1 MKWFLKNSMKNK
13 LVMERN
19 KFEKAKAI
27 NEKLEEI
34 SLFKKYIDENQSYMA
49 IVKSSEHTIYPTPLA
64 HFIMLKDELIKFMEI
79 QEEKLTK
86 EFEEL

>member
-1 MKWFLKNSMKNK
+1 MKNK

-27 NEKLEEI
+27 NEKLQEI
-34 SLFKKYIDENQSYMA
+34 SLFKKYIDENQSYVA

>member
-1 MKWFLKNSMKNK
+1 
-13 LVMERN
+13 MERN

-27 NEKLEEI
+27 NGKLKEI

-64 HFIMLKDELIKFMEI
+64 NFSMLKDELIKFMQI
-79 QEEKLTK
+79 EEDKLKK

>member
-1 MKWFLKNSMKNK
+1 MKNK

-64 HFIMLKDELIKFMEI
+64 HFVMLKDELVKFMEI

>member
-1 MKWFLKNSMKNK
+1 MDKA
-13 LVMERN
+13 R
-19 KFEKAKAI
+19 FEKAKVI

-79 QEEKLTK
+79 QEEKLKK

>member
-1 MKWFLKNSMKNK
+1 MKNK

-34 SLFKKYIDENQSYMA
+34 NLFKKYIGEDGSYMA

-64 HFIMLKDELIKFMEI
+64 HFVMLKDELIKFMQI
-79 QEEKLTK
+79 EEDKLKK

>member
-1 MKWFLKNSMKNK
+1 MKNK

-49 IVKSSEHTIYPTPLA
+49 IVKSTEHTIYPTPLA

>member
-1 MKWFLKNSMKNK
+1 
-13 LVMERN
+13 MERS
-19 KFEKAKAI
+19 KFEKAKKI
-27 NEKLEEI
+27 NDKLEEI
-34 SLFKKYIDENQSYMA
+34 ALFKKYIDEDGSYMA

-64 HFIMLKDELIKFMEI
+64 HFVMLKDELIKFMEI

>member
-1 MKWFLKNSMKNK
+1 MKNK

-34 SLFKKYIDENQSYMA
+34 SLFKK
-49 IVKSSEHTIYPTPLA
+49 
-64 HFIMLKDELIKFMEI
+64 
-79 QEEKLTK
+79 
-86 EFEEL
+86 EFEK

>member
-1 MKWFLKNSMKNK
+1 MKNK

-19 KFEKAKAI
+19 KFQKAKAI

-64 HFIMLKDELIKFMEI
+64 HFVMLKDELIKFMEI

-86 EFEEL
+86 EFDKL

>member
-1 MKWFLKNSMKNK
+1 
-13 LVMERN
+13 MERSR
-19 KFEKAKAI
+19 FEKAKKI
-27 NEKLEEI
+27 NDKLEEI
-34 SLFKKYIDENQSYMA
+34 ALFKKYIDENQSYMA

>member
-1 MKWFLKNSMKNK
+1 
-13 LVMERN
+13 MERSR
-19 KFEKAKAI
+19 FEKAKKI
-27 NEKLEEI
+27 NDKLEEI
-34 SLFKKYIDENQSYMA
+34 NLFKKYIGEDGYYMA

>member
-1 MKWFLKNSMKNK
+1 MDKA
-13 LVMERN
+13 
-19 KFEKAKAI
+19 KFEKAKVI

-34 SLFKKYIDENQSYMA
+34 NLFKKYIDEDGSYMA

-64 HFIMLKDELIKFMEI
+64 HFVMLKDELIRFMEI
-79 QEEKLTK
+79 QEEKLKK

>member
-1 MKWFLKNSMKNK
+1 
-13 LVMERN
+13 MERSR
-19 KFEKAKAI
+19 FEKAKKI
-27 NEKLEEI
+27 NDKLEEI

>member
-1 MKWFLKNSMKNK
+1 MDKA
-13 LVMERN
+13 
-19 KFEKAKAI
+19 KFEKAKVI
-27 NEKLEEI
+27 KQKLEEI

-64 HFIMLKDELIKFMEI
+64 HFVMLKDELIKFMEI

>member
-1 MKWFLKNSMKNK
+1 MNNK

-49 IVKSSEHTIYPTPLA
+49 IVKSSEHTIYQTPLA
-64 HFIMLKDELIKFMEI
+64 HFVMLKDELIRFMEI
-79 QEEKLTK
+79 QEEKLKK
-86 EFEEL
+86 EFKEL

>member
-1 MKWFLKNSMKNK
+1 MKNK

-34 SLFKKYIDENQSYMA
+34 SLFKKYIDEDGSYMA
-49 IVKSSEHTIYPTPLA
+49 IVKSSEHTIYPTPLV
-64 HFIMLKDELIKFMEI
+64 HFVVLKDELIKFMQIE
-79 QEEKLTK
+79 EEKLK
-86 EFEEL
+86 KQFEEL

>member
-1 MKWFLKNSMKNK
+1 MDKA
-13 LVMERN
+13 
-19 KFEKAKAI
+19 KFEKAKVI

-86 EFEEL
+86 EFDKL

>member
-1 MKWFLKNSMKNK
+1 MKNK

-64 HFIMLKDELIKFMEI
+64 HFVMLKDELIKFMEI

-86 EFEEL
+86 EFDKL

>member
-1 MKWFLKNSMKNK
+1 MKNK

-64 HFIMLKDELIKFMEI
+64 HFIKLKDELIKFMEI
-79 QEEKLTK
+79 QEEKLKK

>member
-1 MKWFLKNSMKNK
+1 MDKA
-13 LVMERN
+13 

-49 IVKSSEHTIYPTPLA
+49 IVESSEHTIYPTPLA
-64 HFIMLKDELIKFMEI
+64 HFVMLKDELIKFMQIE
-79 QEEKLTK
+79 EEKLKK

>member
-1 MKWFLKNSMKNK
+1 
-13 LVMERN
+13 MERSR
-19 KFEKAKAI
+19 FEKAKKI
-27 NEKLEEI
+27 TDKLEEI
-34 SLFKKYIDENQSYMA
+34 NLFKKYIGEDGSYMA

-64 HFIMLKDELIKFMEI
+64 HFVMLKDELIKFMEI

>member
-1 MKWFLKNSMKNK
+1 MDKA
-13 LVMERN
+13 

-64 HFIMLKDELIKFMEI
+64 HFVMLKDELIKFMQI
-79 QEEKLTK
+79 EEDKLKK

>member
-1 MKWFLKNSMKNK
+1 MDKA
-13 LVMERN
+13 
-19 KFEKAKAI
+19 KFEKAKVI

-34 SLFKKYIDENQSYMA
+34 YRFRKYIDENQSYMA

-64 HFIMLKDELIKFMEI
+64 HFVMLKDELIKFMEI

>member
-1 MKWFLKNSMKNK
+1 
-13 LVMERN
+13 MERSR
-19 KFEKAKAI
+19 FEKAKKI

-34 SLFKKYIDENQSYMA
+34 YLFKKYIDENQSYMA

-64 HFIMLKDELIKFMEI
+64 HFIMLKDELIKFIEI

>member
-1 MKWFLKNSMKNK
+1 MKNK

-27 NEKLEEI
+27 NEKLQEI
-34 SLFKKYIDENQSYMA
+34 SLFKKYIDENQSYVA
-49 IVKSSEHTIYPTPLA
+49 IVKSSEHTIYLTPLA

>member
-1 MKWFLKNSMKNK
+1 MKNK